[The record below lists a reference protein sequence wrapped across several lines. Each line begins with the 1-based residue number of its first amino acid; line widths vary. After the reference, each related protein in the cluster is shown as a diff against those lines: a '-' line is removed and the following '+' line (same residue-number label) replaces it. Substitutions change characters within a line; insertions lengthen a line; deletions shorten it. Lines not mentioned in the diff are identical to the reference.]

1 MIKPLLGYTLLYLVT
16 QNIYTL
22 RAISTIQYQIE
33 STIIET
39 MTGEWRFTE
48 KEIPSGDQETWFYF
62 LISFPF

>member
-1 MIKPLLGYTLLYLVT
+1 MIKPVLGYTLFYLVT

-39 MTGEWRFTE
+39 MTGEWGFTG
-48 KEIPSGDQETWFYF
+48 KEILSGDQETWFYF
-62 LISFPF
+62 LIFFPF